1 MSIVVLFYMYS
12 IPWGLKPRGERGREV
27 TPQIHIGLG
36 SERSE
41 LQPSLE
47 EYSERSMTPKGFQNG
62 PPNDIRMHPFFQ
74 KVQNAI

>member
-1 MSIVVLFYMYS
+1 MTLYS
-12 IPWGLKPRGERGREV
+12 VPWGLKPIEGGEM
-27 TPQIHIGLG
+27 TPQIHVGLG

-47 EYSERSMTPKGFQNG
+47 EYSERSMTLNG
-62 PPNDIRMHPFFQ
+62 PPNDIQMHPFFQ

>member
-1 MSIVVLFYMYS
+1 MTLYS
-12 IPWGLKPRGERGREV
+12 VPWGLKPIEGGEM
-27 TPQIHIGLG
+27 TPQIHVGLG

-62 PPNDIRMHPFFQ
+62 PPNDIQMHHLFQ
-74 KVQNAI
+74 KVQNAIWTLFTTL